1 MVPLLQVQLVQAFA
15 FQESPFSSTS
25 PSLVMQYSCSLLLT
39 GSSGLSS
46 VDAHRYSMKM
56 CLTPVLLTDGL
67 RGPSGVL

>member
-46 VDAHRYSMKM
+46 VDAQRYEDVFDASFVNRWTAWSE
-56 CLTPVLLTDGL
+56 L
-67 RGPSGVL
+67 

>member
-46 VDAHRYSMKM
+46 VDAHVDMKM